1 MKFLNIFFPEEKTK
15 EFDAQLRAHF
25 SVSLEGVCRRAL
37 MLGAVLSI
45 LFLFAAFFLGF
56 GMPEIVVAF
65 IALLLLPPLIA
76 VLYYA
81 YLLERREKRLE
92 SEAQLALLQASVF
105 QKGTPVS
112 RIIGFLA
119 RKGNGLIGKEFLKA
133 KKEIGKG
140 ASVEEALEKFRER
153 NHGIA
158 MERLADILRIA
169 YESGECM
176 GERFRELAEEI
187 TEMQAITAE
196 KKAVLAMEKATLLMG
211 SAVIVPFILGI
222 LTGLV
227 SEFGFEGMEIAGFS
241 SGAQRAELLA
251 VAATA
256 NQVYIIEYALI
267 ASVFLAWI
275 EGTPKKA
282 LVYALVLVPLST
294 AVFFL
299 SRGFSVL

>member
-1 MKFLNIFFPEEKTK
+1 MNALNLLFPEEKTK
-15 EFDAQLRAHF
+15 EFDAQLREHF

-37 MLGAVLSI
+37 LLGAILSI
-45 LFLFAAFFLGF
+45 FFLFAAFFL
-56 GMPEIVVAF
+56 ELD
-65 IALLLLPPLIA
+65 ALQATGLFLLFLLLPPVLA

-112 RIIGFLA
+112 AIIGFLA
-119 RKGNGLIGKEFLKA
+119 RKGNGIIGKEFLKA
-133 KKEIGKG
+133 KKEIEKG
-140 ASVEEALEKFRER
+140 ASIEEALEKFRER
-153 NHGIA
+153 NHGVV
-158 MERLADILRIA
+158 MERLADILRMA

-256 NQVYIIEYALI
+256 NNVYIIEYALI
-267 ASVFLAWI
+267 ASVLLAWI
-275 EGTPKKA
+275 EGMPKKA